1 MNELYAMLP
10 NETRLELQKH
20 EQSRT
25 VPQGTQ
31 LIEHGVLPDSL
42 VILNSGKVQISVA
55 SSQRRAALATAQA
68 GKVFG
73 MRAAVSGELPEID
86 VTCLEACRV
95 TFVPR
100 ESFLNLLKSKPE
112 IYFAIARVL
121 STDLQIAD
129 HILRTS
135 MRCPARR
142 AV

>member
-10 NETRLELQKH
+10 PEARLELEKH

-25 VPQGTQ
+25 VPPGTN

-42 VILNSGKVQISVA
+42 VILNSGTVQVSVPC
-55 SSQRRAALATAQA
+55 SRCPGLSTGRA

-73 MRAAVSGELPEID
+73 MRAAVSDELPEID
-86 VTCLEACRV
+86 VTCLEPCRV

-100 ESFLNLLKSKPE
+100 EDFLNLLKSRPE
-112 IYFAIARVL
+112 IYFAVAKVL
-121 STDLQIAD
+121 SRDLQMAD
-129 HILRTS
+129 HLLRTS
-135 MRCPARR
+135 MRRPAPR